1 MSKYIETKNSIQ
13 CLDHF
18 NYLTDDRENVDEI
31 I

>member
-1 MSKYIETKNSIQ
+1 MAKYIETKNSIQ

-18 NYLTDDRENVDEI
+18 NYLINDRKNVDKI